1 MVHNGRRQAKTT
13 LACKSFTFLTFLPL
27 QDGKVKQEQM
37 LMYIEVINV
46 SPRGEKIDQCRC
58 NLPLNEEY
66 SQGKN

>member
-46 SPRGEKIDQCRC
+46 SPRGEK
-58 NLPLNEEY
+58 N
-66 SQGKN
+66 